1 MELTL
6 RRLVSDAPQMGAIA
20 NKQGLPKKI
29 SYAIAKNMA
38 KIESEL
44 KIYNSERQKLIDKY
58 AHKDEQGNVQ
68 IDRNNNLKIMDEHI
82 KDWNKEIN
90 ELLDIEVDVEIH
102 KFNID
107 DLYNSDCDMT
117 PSDFILID
125 YMIEE

>member
-1 MELTL
+1 MKLTL
-6 RRLVSDAPQMGAIA
+6 RRLVSDAAQMGAIA

-90 ELLDIEVDVEIH
+90 ELLDVEVNVEIH

-117 PSDFILID
+117 PYDFILID
-125 YMIEE
+125 YMIED

>member
-1 MELTL
+1 MKLIL
-6 RRLVSDAPQMGAIA
+6 RRLVNDAPQMGAIA
-20 NKQGLPKKI
+20 NKQGLHKKI
-29 SYAIAKNMA
+29 SYAIAKNMS

-44 KIYNSERQKLIDKY
+44 KIYSSEKQKLIDKY
-58 AHKDEQGNVQ
+58 GFKDEYGNVK
-68 IDRNNNLKIMDEHI
+68 IDEYNNLKIMDEHI

-90 ELLDIEVDVEIH
+90 ELLDVEVDVDIH

>member
-1 MELTL
+1 MKLTL

-58 AHKDEQGNVQ
+58 ANKDEQGNVQ
-68 IDRNNNLKIMDEHI
+68 IDKSNNLKLKDEHI

-90 ELLDIEVDVEIH
+90 ELLDVEVDINIH
-102 KFNID
+102 RFSLE

-117 PSDFILID
+117 PADFILID

>member
-1 MELTL
+1 MKLIL
-6 RRLVSDAPQMGAIA
+6 RRLVNDAPQMGAIA

-29 SYAIAKNMA
+29 SYAIAKNMS

-44 KIYNSERQKLIDKY
+44 KIYSSEKQKLIDKY
-58 AHKDEQGNVQ
+58 GFKDEYGNVK
-68 IDRNNNLKIMDEHI
+68 IDEYNNLKIMDEHI

-90 ELLDIEVDVEIH
+90 ELLDVEVDVDIH

>member
-1 MELTL
+1 MKLTL
-6 RRLVSDAPQMGAIA
+6 RRLVSDAGQMGAIA

-29 SYAIAKNMA
+29 SYAIAKNIS

-44 KIYNSERQKLIDKY
+44 KIYNSEKQKLIDKY
-58 AHKDEQGNVQ
+58 GFKDEHGNVK
-68 IDRNNNLKIMDEHI
+68 IDEYNNLKIMDEHV

-90 ELLDIEVDVEIH
+90 ELLDVEVDVEIH